1 MFKTKG
7 FTLAELVV
15 VIATVAIL
23 VGVITVSYSGL
34 TQRARMNSLKGDA
47 QLAVDS
53 IVSYQLANPDQQY
66 PTSILVCPSP
76 GATQICVI
84 PSGGNTIT
92 YTVNNTTDPRQFT
105 VTVSNGALQVVADSA
120 NNTVR

>member
-66 PTSILVCPSP
+66 PTSNVSR
-76 GATQICVI
+76 Q
-84 PSGGNTIT
+84 GG
-92 YTVNNTTDPRQFT
+92 DCHHQ
-105 VTVSNGALQVVADSA
+105 SA
-120 NNTVR
+120 RL